1 MGMRN
6 GRAGA
11 YEVTVR
17 LEEPNQ
23 MFEARPAD
31 VERGRGPVDPGIQ
44 QLRDEVAY
52 RSADARGTVTIV
64 LPEDKATPEVERGIK
79 RAIAQYCKTGIDR
92 DEHEL
97 AAVHR
102 DGWRTFAIGAVILGF
117 GLALSEVV
125 LKSKLPH
132 ELRDF
137 FGNGLFVVVAWV
149 GLWYPL
155 DTLIYAGRPYRSERK
170 MLRAIARLE
179 FVVRAEGT
187 ELPAAEE
194 IELAEPPRLADQS
207 LTGG

>member
-11 YEVTVR
+11 YEFTVQ

-23 MFEARPAD
+23 MFEARAAD
-31 VERGRGPVDPGIQ
+31 VEQGKGPVDSGMQ
-44 QLRDEVAY
+44 QIRDEVAY
-52 RSADARGTVTIV
+52 RPSDARGTVTVV
-64 LPEDKATPEVERGIK
+64 LPADRATPQVERGIK
-79 RAIAQYCKTGIDR
+79 QAVGHYCKTGIDR

-97 AAVHR
+97 AAVKR
-102 DGWRTFAIGAVILGF
+102 DGWRAMAIGAVILGI
-117 GLALSEVV
+117 GLGLSEVV
-125 LKSKLPH
+125 LKSSLPH

-155 DTLIYAGRPYRSERK
+155 DTLIYAGRPYRNERK
-170 MLRAIARLE
+170 ILRAIARLE
-179 FVVRAEGT
+179 IVVRAAGT
-187 ELPAAEE
+187 KLPAAGEV
-194 IELAEPPRLADQS
+194 ELAEPPRLAGQS